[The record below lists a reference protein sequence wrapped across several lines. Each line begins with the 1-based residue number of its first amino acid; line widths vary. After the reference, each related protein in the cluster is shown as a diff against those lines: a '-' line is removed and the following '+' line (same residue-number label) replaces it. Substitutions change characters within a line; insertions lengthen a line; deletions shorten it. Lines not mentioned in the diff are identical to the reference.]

1 MTPASPLDSPTL
13 QTPCG
18 VEGNGLPELELSEED
33 IRSAMRHLSGYVD
46 ISTSDFQAIYHLAHR
61 LAIERLFAGVRAGR
75 LMRTGIAPLAPDQS
89 LASAASA
96 LADQGL
102 KGLPVVDTEGKVLGM
117 LTETDCLRELGAE
130 ILPELLVRLI
140 EAPGPFAHECHATCI
155 GAVMTAPA
163 VTVDESAGF
172 GAMIGAFHRHPGR
185 GMPVVDAQGKLLG
198 LLLRKDFLAAFRLDE
213 LL

>member
-1 MTPASPLDSPTL
+1 MTPSSPLDSPARH
-13 QTPCG
+13 TPFG
-18 VEGNGLPELELSEED
+18 ADGDGLPELELSEED
-33 IRSAMRHLSGYVD
+33 IQAAMRHLSGYVD

-61 LAIERLFAGVRAGR
+61 QAIERLFAGVRSGR

-89 LASAASA
+89 LAEAARA

-102 KGLPVVDTEGKVLGM
+102 KGLPVVDAEGKVLGM

-140 EAPGPFAHECHATCI
+140 EASGPFNHQCHTTRV
-155 GAVMTAPA
+155 GAAMTAPA
-163 VTVDESAGF
+163 VSVDESAGF

-185 GMPVVDAQGKLLG
+185 GMPVVDAHGKLLG
-198 LLLRKDFLAAFRLDE
+198 LLLRKDFLAAFRLE
-213 LL
+213 ALL